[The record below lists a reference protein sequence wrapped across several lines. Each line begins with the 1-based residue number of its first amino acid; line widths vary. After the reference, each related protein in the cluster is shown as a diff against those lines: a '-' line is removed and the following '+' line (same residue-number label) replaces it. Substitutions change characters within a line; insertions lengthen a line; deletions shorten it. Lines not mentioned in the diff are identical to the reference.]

1 MIHAKPAVK
10 EKKSMNSNT
19 ILLLLTI
26 GLFVVMYAAGCIAYA
41 DKGFT
46 KLQTF
51 LDILKNN
58 AGLTIL
64 DTEYAVEDYAIGLNK
79 GNTALLDAINGAEW
93 MKVVYGILLSTL
105 LGFGLGWINYKVI
118 GRMCRNV
125 DRLKANSFFKWAQ
138 ICSGAGVA
146 FMHGA
151 QDGQKFMSI
160 FVLAITLATGVGQA
174 DQMVLP
180 IWLMFFCALNMG
192 IGTAVGGERIIKS
205 VGLDMVK
212 LEPFQGFAASAAT
225 FFCLMLSTFAGLP
238 VSTTHTN
245 TTAIMGVGAAKR
257 KSAVKWGIAID
268 MVKTWVL
275 TFPGCGLLGFAF
287 AHLFLMFS

>member
-79 GNTALLDAINGAEW
+79 GNTALLDAINGALAELISDGTVQSI
-93 MKVVYGILLSTL
+93 VVKYIP
-105 LGFGLGWINYKVI
+105 
-118 GRMCRNV
+118 
-125 DRLKANSFFKWAQ
+125 A
-138 ICSGAGVA
+138 
-146 FMHGA
+146 
-151 QDGQKFMSI
+151 
-160 FVLAITLATGVGQA
+160 
-174 DQMVLP
+174 
-180 IWLMFFCALNMG
+180 
-192 IGTAVGGERIIKS
+192 E
-205 VGLDMVK
+205 
-212 LEPFQGFAASAAT
+212 
-225 FFCLMLSTFAGLP
+225 
-238 VSTTHTN
+238 
-245 TTAIMGVGAAKR
+245 
-257 KSAVKWGIAID
+257 
-268 MVKTWVL
+268 
-275 TFPGCGLLGFAF
+275 
-287 AHLFLMFS
+287 